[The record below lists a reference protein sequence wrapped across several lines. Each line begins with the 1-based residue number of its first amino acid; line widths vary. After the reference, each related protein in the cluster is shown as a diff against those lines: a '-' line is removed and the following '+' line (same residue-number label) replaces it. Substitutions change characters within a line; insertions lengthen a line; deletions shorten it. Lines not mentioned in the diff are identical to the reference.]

1 MPPAGMM
8 MTKMTIV
15 NSDHATKLDTA
26 DHAKQNLLQHIHGC
40 HMTAVQAQKCQL

>member
-1 MPPAGMM
+1 MMMPPAGIM

-15 NSDHATKLDTA
+15 IMLLKLDIA

-40 HMTAVQAQKCQL
+40 HVTAVQAQKCQL